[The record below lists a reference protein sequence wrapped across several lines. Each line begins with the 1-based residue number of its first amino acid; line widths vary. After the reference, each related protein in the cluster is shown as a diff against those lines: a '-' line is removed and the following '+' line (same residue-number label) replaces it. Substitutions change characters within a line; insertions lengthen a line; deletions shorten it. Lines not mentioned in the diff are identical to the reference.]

1 MKSDPKNT
9 LYCYLRVSSQ
19 EQVDEGHS
27 IERQRSVGKQL
38 SDRMGFEYVELNEGG
53 TSSMRK
59 DRPELGYLLQ
69 LIREGECKHLW
80 YLNRSR
86 WTRNQIEDLTIKNKY
101 LKPFKVKVYEGENGE
116 QRRYSD
122 PSEEFVDNILTS
134 VQELDRLQ
142 RRQISVN
149 GKRHLSRVYGDKA
162 IFLGGTPRFG
172 YQTIE
177 KKWVVEKDE
186 SRYLKKIFQF
196 YLQGK
201 SLKWIKN
208 YLDGEGVSPRRGKSW
223 NLGTLNTMLRNEG
236 YTGHYKWRD
245 KETNEDFTIIIPQVI
260 SHSLFNKVQKVIKN
274 NQKNKG
280 NNVRKHPSLLSDFM
294 TCSCGQNIG
303 GHVTKG
309 TRKNGTKLN
318 SKVYTCSSRNQH
330 WKGKLV
336 NECNN
341 RRSLNMDKTD
351 EFVINKI
358 KDIIGNSSLLKE
370 KFKKDILNKKSIE
383 TDELRKSRT
392 KLERRVKTLDT
403 QIDTTINSIS
413 KVEVN
418 NMLGKIDNR
427 IYQSMIKSLNEEL
440 ESLEDNRKISIK
452 KIDDLD
458 SRKDWIDWVSKYGDE
473 ISDNLERN
481 TNETLKGLVKNIIV
495 YPVMGPN
502 RDGITKQIGHK
513 LKVTF
518 ELPIVNDKLVWDS
531 KTEKSS
537 GYSIETGKS
546 TYETNTIQINT
557 GGRPKKKV

>member
-177 KKWVVEKDE
+177 KKWVVAKDE

-260 SHSLFNKVQKVIKN
+260 SHSLFNKVQKIIKS

-392 KLERRVKTLDT
+392 KLARRIKTLDT

-537 GYSIETGKS
+537 GYSIETGQS
-546 TYETNTIQINT
+546 TYETNTIPINI